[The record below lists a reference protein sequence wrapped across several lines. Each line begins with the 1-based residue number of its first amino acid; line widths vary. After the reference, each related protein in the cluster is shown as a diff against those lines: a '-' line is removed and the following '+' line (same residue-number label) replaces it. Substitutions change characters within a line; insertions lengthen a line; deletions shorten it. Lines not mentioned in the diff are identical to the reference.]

1 MWLFIGLPILTIFI
15 MLVVHAS
22 GNLNKIKSNWSE
34 YRCNPI
40 YIPFAGIVDP
50 DTGIEKN
57 LVFCMNQLANE
68 VMKFVIDDIHLLFKT
83 VYATLS
89 EITGP
94 LNIFRTMLSML
105 RKFVLSFTSSTLGK
119 ATNSVSVFV
128 SYLAK
133 IRDVLKR
140 FVGSGYIA
148 TFLAYTGISFVESFV
163 TLCISVI
170 KGFVYAMLAISI
182 VLALFQ
188 PELLAITIALASL
201 LAAAGA

>member
-40 YIPFAGIVDP
+40 YMPFAGFVDP
-50 DTGIEKN
+50 DTGIDKN
-57 LVFCMNQLANE
+57 FLFCTNQLANE
-68 VMKFVIDDIHLLFKT
+68 VMKFITDDIHLLFKT
-83 VYATLS
+83 IYATID

-94 LNIFRTMLSML
+94 LNIFRIMFSML
-105 RKFVLSFTSSTLGK
+105 KKFVLSFTSSTLGK
-119 ATNSVSVFV
+119 ATNGVSVFV

-148 TFLAYTGISFVESFV
+148 TFLAYTGISFIESFV
-163 TLCISVI
+163 TLCISII